1 MHEATNLS
9 LAIQRIV
16 HTQEDISIQYI
27 HDIHAMILRNIDD
40 ENAGIYR
47 KIQVY
52 ISGDTRTL
60 PPARDVDMQMS
71 ALIDWYIQHRD
82 ILHPVILSG
91 QFHYRFVQIHPYI
104 DGNGRTAR
112 MLSNIILLS
121 RGYPIV
127 ILPVVRRGDYIQ
139 SLHSMTGSLDIFTQ
153 WYADIVHENLKD
165 YIRMITP

>member
-52 ISGDTRTL
+52 ISGDTRIL
-60 PPARDVDMQMS
+60 PPARDV
-71 ALIDWYIQHRD
+71 D

-112 MLSNIILLS
+112 ILSNIILLS
-121 RGYPIV
+121 RGYPMV

-165 YIRMITP
+165 YILMITP